1 MSDKLPQNIEVPISP
16 GELID
21 KLAILEIKVER
32 IADPKSR
39 ANVVR
44 ERDALAKVRDRAV
57 RATPA
62 LSRLAGDL
70 KAVNAELWRIEDE
83 LRDCER
89 RGDFRG
95 LRLAVGKRDQPHRLV
110 EHRELMHDRTV
121 AVHESFRECGTIA
134 RRHERSPDAPRSR
147 GAKRSGK

>member
-21 KLAILEIKVER
+21 KLAILEIKVEH
-32 IADPKSR
+32 IVDPKSR

-44 ERDALAKVRDRAV
+44 ELDALTRVRDR
-57 RATPA
+57 TIGTSPA
-62 LSRLAGDL
+62 LVRLAGDL

-89 RGDFRG
+89 RGDFG
-95 LRLAVGKRDQPHRLV
+95 ADFIALARAVYRTNDRRAALKREINTLLGSELV
-110 EHRELMHDRTV
+110 EEKSYTRY
-121 AVHESFRECGTIA
+121 
-134 RRHERSPDAPRSR
+134 
-147 GAKRSGK
+147 

>member
-89 RGDFRG
+89 RGDFG
-95 LRLAVGKRDQPHRLV
+95 ADFIALARAVYRTNDRRAALKREINTLLGSELV
-110 EHRELMHDRTV
+110 EEKSYTRY
-121 AVHESFRECGTIA
+121 
-134 RRHERSPDAPRSR
+134 
-147 GAKRSGK
+147 

>member
-1 MSDKLPQNIEVPISP
+1 MPDKLLQNIEVPISP

-32 IADPKSR
+32 IADPQSR

-44 ERDALAKVRDRAV
+44 ELDALTRVRDRTV

-62 LSRLAGDL
+62 LRRLAGDL
-70 KAVNAELWRIEDE
+70 KTVNAELWQIEDD

-89 RGDFRG
+89 RGDFG
-95 LRLAVGKRDQPHRLV
+95 PSFIALARAVYRTNDRRAALKREINLLLGSALV
-110 EHRELMHDRTV
+110 EEKSYTRY
-121 AVHESFRECGTIA
+121 
-134 RRHERSPDAPRSR
+134 
-147 GAKRSGK
+147 

>member
-1 MSDKLPQNIEVPISP
+1 MSDKLPQNIEVPISA

-44 ERDALAKVRDRAV
+44 ELDALTRVRDRAIG
-57 RATPA
+57 TSPA
-62 LSRLAGDL
+62 LGRLAVDL
-70 KAVNAELWRIEDE
+70 KAVNAELWQIEDD

-89 RGDFRG
+89 RGDFG
-95 LRLAVGKRDQPHRLV
+95 PSFVALARAVYRTNDRRAALKREINMLLGSALV
-110 EHRELMHDRTV
+110 EEKSYTRY
-121 AVHESFRECGTIA
+121 
-134 RRHERSPDAPRSR
+134 
-147 GAKRSGK
+147 

>member
-1 MSDKLPQNIEVPISP
+1 MSDKLPQNIEVPISA

-44 ERDALAKVRDRAV
+44 ERDALTRVRDRAIG
-57 RATPA
+57 TSPA
-62 LSRLAGDL
+62 LDRLASDL
-70 KAVNAELWRIEDE
+70 KAVNGELWQIEDE

-89 RGDFRG
+89 RGDFG
-95 LRLAVGKRDQPHRLV
+95 PSFIALARAVYRTNDRRAALKREINTLLGSALIEEKSYTRY
-110 EHRELMHDRTV
+110 
-121 AVHESFRECGTIA
+121 
-134 RRHERSPDAPRSR
+134 
-147 GAKRSGK
+147 

>member
-1 MSDKLPQNIEVPISP
+1 MPDKLPQNIEVPISP

-32 IADPKSR
+32 IADPQSR

-44 ERDALAKVRDRAV
+44 ELDALTRVRDRAV

-70 KAVNAELWRIEDE
+70 KTVNAELWQIEDD

-89 RGDFRG
+89 RGDFG
-95 LRLAVGKRDQPHRLV
+95 PGFIALARAVYRTNDRRAALKREINLLLGSALV
-110 EHRELMHDRTV
+110 EEKSYTRY
-121 AVHESFRECGTIA
+121 
-134 RRHERSPDAPRSR
+134 
-147 GAKRSGK
+147 